1 MTFLMIDFVNLKIKS
16 VQYFECTH
24 KVKGCV
30 FICIHRCEHSCVYED
45 ICLYYIFKKVERI

>member
-1 MTFLMIDFVNLKIKS
+1 MTFLMTDLVNLKIKS
-16 VQYFECTH
+16 VQYFERTH

-30 FICIHRCEHSCVYED
+30 FICIYRCERSCVYED